1 MTQNLNEN
9 LLLYKIE
16 KLENENK
23 ELKQRLGDINLYFLK
38 KIQEIEMNIN
48 KINHSNNIDNKEI
61 KQIKQKINTN
71 NNIINTNNNTNNN
84 IINTNNNNNY
94 IYFNNNINNYQLNK
108 EILNFFNKNEMNHI
122 QNFSCVYSNAEK
134 ILYAIKKDSKIKHK
148 LKVYNNGI
156 KFPEDTIIRCNN
168 NDSEIY
174 FNSVNINESEQKYPN
189 YYEFPVEIKFKDI
202 DNIKK
207 DDKCELEYY
216 LLSDR
221 EGTILNINNK
231 KKIGKLQII
240 II

>member
-23 ELKQRLGDINLYFLK
+23 ELKQLLGDINLYFLK

-108 EILNFFNKNEMNHI
+108 EILNFFNKNEI
-122 QNFSCVYSNAEK
+122 KDKRDFFSCVFSNKEK
-134 ILYAIKKDSKIKHK
+134 LYSKIKIKHN

-156 KFPEDTIIRCNN
+156 EFPEDTIIRCNN

-174 FNSVNINESEQKYPN
+174 FNSVNINESKQKYPN

>member
-9 LLLYKIE
+9 LLLDKIE

-23 ELKQRLGDINLYFLK
+23 ELKQRIEEINLYFLK
-38 KIQEIEMNIN
+38 KFQDIEININKTNDSNNNTIQEI
-48 KINHSNNIDNKEI
+48 KEI
-61 KQIKQKINTN
+61 KQ
-71 NNIINTNNNTNNN
+71 

-108 EILNFFNKNEMNHI
+108 EILNFFNKNEI
-122 QNFSCVYSNAEK
+122 KEKRDFFSCVFSNKEK
-134 ILYAIKKDSKIKHK
+134 LYSKIKIEHN

-156 KFPEDTIIRCNN
+156 EFPEDTIIRCNN

-174 FNSVNINESEQKYPN
+174 FNSVKINKSFQKYPN

-207 DDKCELEYY
+207 DDKYELEYY
-216 LLSDR
+216 LLSDKQ
-221 EGTILNINNK
+221 GPIYSNNY
-231 KKIGKLQII
+231 GKLEII
-240 II
+240 LI

>member
-1 MTQNLNEN
+1 MTQFLNEK
-9 LLLYKIE
+9 LSEKIK

-23 ELKQRLGDINLYFLK
+23 ELKQRIEEINLYFLK
-38 KIQEIEMNIN
+38 KFQDIEININ
-48 KINHSNNIDNKEI
+48 KINDSNNNTIQEIKEI
-61 KQIKQKINTN
+61 KQ
-71 NNIINTNNNTNNN
+71 
-84 IINTNNNNNY
+84 IINTNNNNKEYPYNNQIPINY
-94 IYFNNNINNYQLNK
+94 ELNK
-108 EILNFFNKNEMNHI
+108 EILNFFNKNEMNYT

-134 ILYAIKKDSKIKHK
+134 ILYTIKKDSKINHK

-174 FNSVNINESEQKYPN
+174 FNSVNINESIQKYPN
-189 YYEFPVEIKFKDI
+189 YYEFPVEILFKDI

>member
-38 KIQEIEMNIN
+38 KIQEIEININ
-48 KINHSNNIDNKEI
+48 KINHSNNNDNKEI

-108 EILNFFNKNEMNHI
+108 EILNFFNKNEI
-122 QNFSCVYSNAEK
+122 KEKRDFFSCVFSNKEK
-134 ILYAIKKDSKIKHK
+134 LYYKLKIKHK

-156 KFPEDTIIRCNN
+156 EFPEDTIIRCNN

-174 FNSVNINESEQKYPN
+174 FNSVKINKSFQKYPN
-189 YYEFPVEIKFKDI
+189 YYEFPVEILFKDI
-202 DNIKK
+202 DDIKK
-207 DDKCELEYY
+207 GDKYELEYY
-216 LLSDR
+216 LLSDKQ
-221 EGTILNINNK
+221 GPIFSNNY
-231 KKIGKLQII
+231 GKLEII
-240 II
+240 IC

>member
-1 MTQNLNEN
+1 
-9 LLLYKIE
+9 
-16 KLENENK
+16 
-23 ELKQRLGDINLYFLK
+23 
-38 KIQEIEMNIN
+38 MNIN

-71 NNIINTNNNTNNN
+71 NNIINTNNN
-84 IINTNNNNNY
+84 NNNNY
-94 IYFNNNINNYQLNK
+94 IYFNNNNINYELNK
-108 EILNFFNKNEMNHI
+108 EILNFFNKNEI
-122 QNFSCVYSNAEK
+122 KDKRDFFSCVFSNKEK
-134 ILYAIKKDSKIKHK
+134 LYSKIKIKHN

-156 KFPEDTIIRCNN
+156 EFPEDTIIRCNN

-174 FNSVNINESEQKYPN
+174 FNSVKINKSFQKYPN

-207 DDKCELEYY
+207 DDKYELEYY

>member
-38 KIQEIEMNIN
+38 KIQEIEININ
-48 KINHSNNIDNKEI
+48 KINHSNNNDNKEI

-108 EILNFFNKNEMNHI
+108 EILNFFNKNEI
-122 QNFSCVYSNAEK
+122 KEKRDFFYCVFSK
-134 ILYAIKKDSKIKHK
+134 
-148 LKVYNNGI
+148 
-156 KFPEDTIIRCNN
+156 
-168 NDSEIY
+168 
-174 FNSVNINESEQKYPN
+174 
-189 YYEFPVEIKFKDI
+189 
-202 DNIKK
+202 
-207 DDKCELEYY
+207 
-216 LLSDR
+216 
-221 EGTILNINNK
+221 
-231 KKIGKLQII
+231 
-240 II
+240 